1 MITLPV
7 LCCRAAAAGPGAD
20 QHCSAW
26 LCLWG
31 HIPTTSMPVGL
42 LLNTIIQRKLWL
54 RNKSHCSTEAVR
66 GSSNRG
72 KGSTLRLVISFVVQ
86 GYAYLSEAFS
96 PCPLLLPALLSPA
109 SNPSRWCKADLSRET
124 SHKASSL
131 EPHGLFKAMLADGIS
146 PHTKEDPTLQH
157 HPSPPHPHE
166 TGKKVSHSLQAGHS
180 ARGQSCLCWDRVA
193 EVPACPPTAGLALS
207 ENKERAQIK
216 I

>member
-109 SNPSRWCKADLSRET
+109 SNPSRWCKPIWAGKPATRPA
-124 SHKASSL
+124 ASSL
-131 EPHGLFKAMLADGIS
+131 MACSKPRWQMAS
-146 PHTKEDPTLQH
+146 PHTPRKTPLFNT
-157 HPSPPHPHE
+157 SPLLHIPMKRE
-166 TGKKVSHSLQAGHS
+166 KKVSHSLQAGHS

-193 EVPACPPTAGLALS
+193 EVPACPPQLGWLS
-207 ENKERAQIK
+207 LRTKRELR
-216 I
+216 

>member
-54 RNKSHCSTEAVR
+54 HNKSHCSTEAVR

-131 EPHGLFKAMLADGIS
+131 ERHGLFKATLADGIS

-157 HPSPPHPHE
+157 LPSPPHPHE
-166 TGKKVSHSLQAGHS
+166 TGKESLPQFTSRTLSSGTELLVL
-180 ARGQSCLCWDRVA
+180 GQGGWGPRL
-193 EVPACPPTAGLALS
+193 PPTAGLALS

>member
-109 SNPSRWCKADLSRET
+109 SNPSRWCKPIWAGKPATRPA
-124 SHKASSL
+124 ASSL
-131 EPHGLFKAMLADGIS
+131 MACSKPRWQMAS
-146 PHTKEDPTLQH
+146 PHTPRKTPLFNTTPLLHIPMKREKKSPTVYKQDTQLGDRAACAGTGWLR
-157 HPSPPHPHE
+157 SPLAPPQL
-166 TGKKVSHSLQAGHS
+166 GWLSL
-180 ARGQSCLCWDRVA
+180 RTKRELR
-193 EVPACPPTAGLALS
+193 
-207 ENKERAQIK
+207 
-216 I
+216 